1 MNCETSDED
10 RNSVNNRFKTAMKKV
25 FYLNTC
31 DTCRKILAQFDLTDW
46 ELREI
51 KKEPV
56 TKEELAEMHKKTK
69 SYEAL
74 FSKKST
80 QIKARGLDVKS
91 LTEKDFKELL
101 LDHYTFLKRP
111 VFLTDQEIFV
121 GNDKK
126 NVEAL
131 RLFFGVEA

>member
-1 MNCETSDED
+1 
-10 RNSVNNRFKTAMKKV
+10 MKKV

-56 TKEELAEMHKKTK
+56 TKEELAEMHKRTK

-80 QIKARGLDVKS
+80 QIKLRGLDVKS

-111 VFLTDQEIFV
+111 VFITDKEIFV

-126 NVEAL
+126 NVEEL
-131 RLFFGVEA
+131 QKFFGVNE

>member
-1 MNCETSDED
+1 
-10 RNSVNNRFKTAMKKV
+10 MKKV
-25 FYLNTC
+25 FHLNTC
-31 DTCRKILAQFDLTDW
+31 DTCRKILAQFDLSDW
-46 ELREI
+46 ENREI
-51 KKEPV
+51 RKEPI
-56 TKEELAEMHKKTK
+56 TEEELAEMYDKTK

-80 QIKARGLDVKS
+80 QIKLRGLDVKS
-91 LTEKDFKELL
+91 LGEKDFKELL

-111 VFLTDQEIFV
+111 VFITDNEIFV

-131 RLFFGVEA
+131 KEFFGVAE

>member
-1 MNCETSDED
+1 
-10 RNSVNNRFKTAMKKV
+10 MKKV

-51 KKEPV
+51 KKQPV
-56 TKEELAEMHKKTK
+56 TSEELEEMYKLTK

-74 FSKKST
+74 FSRKST
-80 QIKARGLDVKS
+80 QIKLRGLDVKS
-91 LTEKDFKELL
+91 LGEKDFKELIL
-101 LDHYTFLKRP
+101 AHYTFLKRP
-111 VFLTDQEIFV
+111 VFMTDKEIFV

-131 RLFFGVEA
+131 QSFFGVSQ

>member
-1 MNCETSDED
+1 M
-10 RNSVNNRFKTAMKKV
+10 MKKV

-51 KKEPV
+51 KKQPI
-56 TKEELAEMHKKTK
+56 TKEELEEMHKLIK
-69 SYEAL
+69 SYDAL
-74 FSKKST
+74 FSRKST
-80 QIKARGLDVKS
+80 QIKLRGLDVKS
-91 LTEKDFKELL
+91 LGEKDFKELI

-111 VFLTDQEIFV
+111 VFMTDKEIFV
-121 GNDKK
+121 GNDKT

-131 RLFFGVEA
+131 RKFFGVI

>member
-1 MNCETSDED
+1 
-10 RNSVNNRFKTAMKKV
+10 MKKV
-25 FYLNTC
+25 FHLNTC
-31 DTCRKILAQFDLTDW
+31 DTCRKILTQFDLSDW
-46 ELREI
+46 EKREI
-51 KKEPV
+51 RKEPI
-56 TKEELAEMHKKTK
+56 TNEELEEMYKLTN

-80 QIKARGLDVKS
+80 QIKLRGLDVNS
-91 LTEKDFKELL
+91 LAEKDFKELI

-111 VFLTDQEIFV
+111 VFMTDDKIFI

-131 RLFFGVEA
+131 KAFFNV

>member
-1 MNCETSDED
+1 
-10 RNSVNNRFKTAMKKV
+10 MKKV
-25 FYLNTC
+25 FHLNTC
-31 DTCRKILAQFDLTDW
+31 DTCRKILAKFDLKGW

-51 KKEPV
+51 KKEPI
-56 TKEELAEMHKKTK
+56 TREELTEMHKRAK

-80 QIKARGLDVKS
+80 QIKLRELDMKS
-91 LTEKDFKELL
+91 LTEKDFEELL

-111 VFLTDQEIFV
+111 VFLTDKEIFI

-126 NVEAL
+126 NIEAL
-131 RLFFGVEA
+131 QDFFKN

>member
-1 MNCETSDED
+1 
-10 RNSVNNRFKTAMKKV
+10 MKKV
-25 FYLNTC
+25 FHLNTC
-31 DTCRKILAQFDLTDW
+31 DTCRKILAQFDLSDW
-46 ELREI
+46 EKREI
-51 KKEPV
+51 RKEPI
-56 TKEELAEMHKKTK
+56 TEEELADMYDKTK

-80 QIKARGLDVKS
+80 QIKLRGLDVKS
-91 LTEKDFKELL
+91 LGEKDFKELL

-111 VFLTDQEIFV
+111 VFITDSEIFV

-131 RLFFGVEA
+131 RAFFGVTE

>member
-1 MNCETSDED
+1 
-10 RNSVNNRFKTAMKKV
+10 MKKV
-25 FYLNTC
+25 FHLNTC
-31 DTCRKILAQFDLTDW
+31 DTCRKILAQFDLADW
-46 ELREI
+46 EKREI
-51 KKEPV
+51 RKEPI
-56 TKEELAEMHKKTK
+56 TKEELEAMYQHTH

-80 QIKARGLDVKS
+80 QIKLRELDVKA
-91 LTEKDFKELL
+91 LKEKDFKELI

-111 VFLTDQEIFV
+111 VFITDKEIFI

-131 RLFFGVEA
+131 KVLFGVE

>member
-1 MNCETSDED
+1 
-10 RNSVNNRFKTAMKKV
+10 MKKV

-31 DTCRKILAQFDLTDW
+31 DTCRKILGQFNLTGW

-51 KKEPV
+51 KKEPI
-56 TKEELAEMHKKTK
+56 TKEELEAMHSITQ

-74 FSKKST
+74 INKKST
-80 QIKARGLDVKS
+80 QIKLRELDLKT
-91 LTEKDFKELL
+91 LDENDFKEML

-111 VFLTDQEIFV
+111 VFLTDDHIFI

-126 NVEAL
+126 NLEAL
-131 RLFFGVEA
+131 KAFF

>member
-1 MNCETSDED
+1 
-10 RNSVNNRFKTAMKKV
+10 MKKV

-51 KKEPV
+51 KKEPI
-56 TKEELAEMHKKTK
+56 TKEELEEMYKQTK
-69 SYEAL
+69 SYESL

-80 QIKARGLDVKS
+80 QIKLRELDAKS

-111 VFLTDQEIFV
+111 VFITDDKIFV

-131 RLFFGVEA
+131 QEFFGVNE

>member
-1 MNCETSDED
+1 
-10 RNSVNNRFKTAMKKV
+10 MKKV

-51 KKEPV
+51 KKQPI
-56 TKEELAEMHKKTK
+56 TKEELEEMHQLTK
-69 SYEAL
+69 SYDAL
-74 FSKKST
+74 FSRKST
-80 QIKARGLDVKS
+80 QIKLRGLDVKS
-91 LTEKDFKELL
+91 LGEKDFKELI

-111 VFLTDQEIFV
+111 VFMTDKEIFV
-121 GNDKK
+121 GNDKT

-131 RLFFGVEA
+131 KKFFGVNE

>member
-1 MNCETSDED
+1 
-10 RNSVNNRFKTAMKKV
+10 MKKV

-31 DTCRKILAQFDLTDW
+31 DTCRKILAQFDLSDW

-56 TKEELAEMHKKTK
+56 TKEELAEMYKKTK

-80 QIKARGLDVKS
+80 QIKQRGLDVKTF
-91 LTEKDFKELL
+91 TENDFKELL

-111 VFLTDQEIFV
+111 VFLTDDQIFV

-131 RLFFGVEA
+131 QDFFGVKL

>member
-1 MNCETSDED
+1 
-10 RNSVNNRFKTAMKKV
+10 MKKV

-31 DTCRKILAQFDLTDW
+31 DTCRKILAQFDLSDW

-56 TKEELAEMHKKTK
+56 TAEELEEMHKKTN

-74 FSKKST
+74 FSRKST
-80 QIKARGLDVKS
+80 QIKLRGLDIKS
-91 LTEKDFKELL
+91 LEEKDFKELL

-111 VFLTDQEIFV
+111 VFLTDKEIFV

-126 NVEAL
+126 NIEEL
-131 RLFFGVEA
+131 QKFFGVI

>member
-1 MNCETSDED
+1 
-10 RNSVNNRFKTAMKKV
+10 MKKV

-31 DTCRKILAQFDLTDW
+31 DTCRKILGQFNLKDW

-51 KKEPV
+51 KKQPI
-56 TKEELAEMHKKTK
+56 TQDELEEMHKYAG

-80 QIKARGLDVKS
+80 QIKLRELDLKS
-91 LTEKDFKELL
+91 LGEEEFKELL

-111 VFLTDQEIFV
+111 VFLTDKEIFI

-126 NVEAL
+126 NLEAL
-131 RLFFGVEA
+131 RGFFN

>member
-1 MNCETSDED
+1 
-10 RNSVNNRFKTAMKKV
+10 MKKV

-31 DTCRKILAQFDLTDW
+31 DTCRKILAQFDLSDW

-51 KKEPV
+51 KKEPI
-56 TKEELAEMHKKTK
+56 TQEELEDMYKKTK

-80 QIKARGLDVKS
+80 QIKLRGLDVKS
-91 LTEKDFKELL
+91 LSENDFKDLL

-111 VFLTDQEIFV
+111 VFLADDQIFV

-131 RLFFGVEA
+131 KEFFGVKL